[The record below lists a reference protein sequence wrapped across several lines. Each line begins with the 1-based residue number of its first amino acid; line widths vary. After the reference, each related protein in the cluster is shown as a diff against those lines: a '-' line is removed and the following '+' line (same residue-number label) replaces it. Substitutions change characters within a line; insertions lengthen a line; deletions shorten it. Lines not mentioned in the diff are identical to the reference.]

1 MLKKYLNYISELF
14 SEPENLFIFNTLFSI
29 IRLIFICI
37 IIFLITSKCRNF
49 FRKYGDK
56 FKDARDTF
64 FNLVGDIIFFCGIL
78 GIALVIFNFF
88 GIDLRGVIAGMGLTG
103 FVLGMALKDILSNL
117 VSGIIILFT
126 KPFNIGDSV
135 NIGGKQGNVHEI
147 NLRHIILNNGS
158 DIILVPTAN
167 AFSSIIVINKK
178 AE

>member
-1 MLKKYLNYISELF
+1 LSALL
-14 SEPENLFIFNTLFSI
+14 SEPENFFIFNTVLSI

-37 IIFLITSKCRNF
+37 IIFLITSKCRSF
-49 FRKYGDK
+49 FRKYGDR

-64 FNLVGDIIFFCGIL
+64 FNLLGDIIFFCGIL
-78 GIALVIFNFF
+78 GIVLVIFSFF
-88 GIDLRGVIAGMGLTG
+88 GIDLKGVIAGMGLTG

-126 KPFNIGDSV
+126 KPFNIGDEV
-135 NIGGKQGNVHEI
+135 IIGGKQGVVHEI
-147 NLRHIILNNGS
+147 NLRHMILKNNS

-167 AFSSIIVINKK
+167 AFSSIIVINNKK